1 MDLRAA
7 GIRWTEV
14 NLFQF
19 AQPAAHLSFRQQ
31 FYKIDALAGYR
42 IYVPEVFVYLLQG
55 RLFINV

>member
-14 NLFQF
+14 NLFQL

-31 FYKIDALAGYR
+31 FYKINALAGYR
-42 IYVPEVFVYLLQG
+42 IYVPEVFVYL
-55 RLFINV
+55 

>member
-14 NLFQF
+14 NLFQL

-31 FYKIDALAGYR
+31 FYKIKALAGYR
-42 IYVPEVFVYLLQG
+42 IYVPEVFVYL
-55 RLFINV
+55 